1 MATFLGTNAFVSI
14 NGVNLSDHVVSVEIT
29 QEAEDVDMTT
39 MGATARQHLPGL
51 RSDGFTVT
59 FLQDYA
65 AGSVDQTLSP
75 LVGSTTPFAFELR
88 PTSAAVSTTNPKYTG
103 SALLLTYSPFSA
115 DVGDR
120 VENEVEFV
128 SQGAI
133 VRGTS

>member
-1 MATFLGTNAFVSI
+1 MAILLGVDAYVSI
-14 NGVNLSDHVVSVEIT
+14 NGTVLSTNVVSVEIN
-29 QEAEDVDMTT
+29 QEADDVDVTT
-39 MGATARQHLPGL
+39 MGATARQHLAGL

-65 AGSVDQTLSP
+65 AGRVDQTLSP
-75 LVGSTTPFAFELR
+75 LVGSNTAFPFEIR
-88 PTSAAVSTTNPKYTG
+88 PTSAAVSTTNPKWTG
-103 SALLLTYSPFSA
+103 TALLLTYSPFSA

-128 SQGAI
+128 AQGAI